1 VKTELLP
8 IATAGSAQDKSRF
21 VKEIDEALLR
31 GDVDLAVHSAKDVP
45 GELPRGLTIAAAP
58 AAEDARDALVG
69 KAGSLDELPEKARVG
84 TSSLR
89 RRSQLLAIRPDLE
102 LIELRGNVDTRL
114 QKLADGGYDAIVLA
128 LAGLRRLD
136 RDMEVS
142 ALLEVDGF
150 VPAAGQGILALGTR
164 ADDAATA
171 AIVQPLNDEATM
183 ARLRAERAVVE
194 ALDATCRTPVG
205 VHASAGDGGETLR
218 IDAYVGLPDGREW
231 IRDRVEGNG
240 DVAELGKELA
250 GRMLAAGAGEILRR
264 SEAA

>member
-1 VKTELLP
+1 V
-8 IATAGSAQDKSRF
+8 TAGSEKDKSRF

-31 GDVDLAVHSAKDVP
+31 GEVDLAVHSAKDVP
-45 GELPRGLTIAAAP
+45 GELPRGLVIAATP

-114 QKLADGGYDAIVLA
+114 QKLADGDYDAIVLA
-128 LAGLRRLD
+128 LAGLRRLG
-136 RDMEVS
+136 RDTEASGV
-142 ALLEVDGF
+142 LDVDGF
-150 VPAAGQGILALGTR
+150 VPAAGQGILALAAR

-171 AIVQPLNDEATM
+171 EIVQRINDEATM

-194 ALDATCRTPVG
+194 TLEATCYTPVG
-205 VHASAGDGGETLR
+205 VHASTVDAGLR
-218 IDAYVGLPDGREW
+218 LDAYVGLPDGSEW
-231 IRDRVEGNG
+231 IRDRVEGRG
-240 DVAELGKELA
+240 DPVELGMELA
-250 GRMLAAGAGEILRR
+250 ERMLAAGAGEILQRA
-264 SEAA
+264 EARNI